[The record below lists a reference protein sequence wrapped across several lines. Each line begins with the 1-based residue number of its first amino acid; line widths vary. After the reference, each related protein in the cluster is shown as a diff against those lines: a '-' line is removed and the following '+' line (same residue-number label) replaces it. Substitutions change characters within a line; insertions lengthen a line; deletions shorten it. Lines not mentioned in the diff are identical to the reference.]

1 MLLIISYQSIGV
13 AQEEEPDPLDAIE
26 ISILTCGPGD
36 DIYSLFGHTA
46 LRVNDKARNRDG
58 VYNWGTFNYGDPDL
72 KGRIKFI
79 KDFLKGKLPYAL
91 SAGPFER
98 FIQDYDHYERSV
110 DEQVLQLSSEEKKA
124 IFDKLLINMQPQ
136 NRTYSYDFYFDN
148 CVTRPRDI
156 IEEATDGF
164 SYPTLNDEST
174 TFRGLLHEN
183 LQNHPWTQFGMDIV
197 LGTQSE
203 AKATAKEQMFLP
215 DYYKRYIDQSTISSG
230 KIVSSSRNILDFE
243 NTASSSWWTPLRL
256 SVILLIVEMIGF
268 FLFYISGDRGF
279 LYWFD
284 GLWFLLLSVC
294 ALTFLFLWTSTAHTV
309 CYNNW
314 NLLWAGPWVLL
325 YFFKNKN
332 VSKIGFYI
340 TLIASAMA
348 LIGWSAIP
356 QQYNLAII
364 PIALI
369 SVIKCLRL
377 LGVTKWMNKIIS
389 PISTAIFIFCLSV
402 QLNGQKIDGITMVA
416 PPQQF
421 KTNPMEDIQAVHA
434 DWIALVPFG
443 FSRKG
448 QPEVSFGSKSQWW
461 GERLEGI
468 ETSVKLAKEKGLK
481 VMLKPQVWIP
491 QGWVGDVDL
500 KNEEEWKVWED
511 SYRNYIMS
519 FMDIAI
525 KYKVDLICIGTE
537 YRIAVKKREAFW
549 RTLIKDLRKIYDG
562 KLTYS
567 SNWDAYEKVPFW
579 DDLDFIG
586 ISAYF
591 PLSDI
596 ETPPTLMLTYR
607 WNKHIKKLKKFSG
620 KHNRK
625 ILFTEYGYLSVDGA
639 AGKTWKLEKQ
649 VRSLAINEQA
659 QANGYEALFKSF
671 WKEDFWAGGFL
682 WKWFPEGNGH
692 EGYPER
698 DYTPQNKKAQEV
710 LSEWYSKSE

>member
-1 MLLIISYQSIGV
+1 MSYQLVGL

-46 LRVNDKARNRDG
+46 LRVNDKVRNRDV
-58 VYNWGTFNYGDPDL
+58 VYNWGSFNYGEPTIE
-72 KGRIKFI
+72 GRIKFI

-91 SAGPFER
+91 SAYRFEI
-98 FIQDYDHYERSV
+98 FEEEYSGYERSV
-110 DEQVLQLSSEEKKA
+110 DEQVLQLSSQEKKA

-136 NRTYSYDFYFDN
+136 NRTYAYDFYYDN

-156 IEEATDGF
+156 IEEATKGF
-164 SYPTLNDEST
+164 TYPTLNDEST
-174 TFRGLLHEN
+174 TFRELLHEN
-183 LQNHPWTQFGMDIV
+183 LKDHPWTEFGMDIV

-215 DYYKRYIDQSTISSG
+215 DYYKRYIDESTISSG
-230 KIVSSSRNILDFE
+230 PIVSNRRNILDFK
-243 NTASSSWWTPLRL
+243 NKASSSWWTPLRL
-256 SVILLIVEMIGF
+256 FIILLVIEMIGF

-284 GLWFLLLSVC
+284 GLWFIALSIC
-294 ALTFLFLWTSTAHTV
+294 SLTFLFLWSSTAHTV

-314 NLLWAGPWVLL
+314 NLIWAGPWVFL

-332 VSKIGFYI
+332 VSKIGFYL
-340 TLIASAMA
+340 TLMASAMA
-348 LIGWSAIP
+348 LLGWSLIP

-377 LGVTKWMNKIIS
+377 LGVTKRMNKIIS

-416 PPQQF
+416 PPQEF
-421 KTNPMEDIQAVHA
+421 KTNPMDDIQAVNA

-443 FSRKG
+443 FSSKG
-448 QPEVSFGSKSQWW
+448 QPEVNFGSQSQWW

-491 QGWVGDVDL
+491 GGWVGDIDL
-500 KNEEEWKVWED
+500 KNEEEWKAWEN

-525 KYKVDLICIGTE
+525 KYKVDLICVGTE

-549 RTLIKDLRKIYDG
+549 RTLIKDIRKVYDG

-579 DDLDFIG
+579 DALDFIG

-591 PLSDI
+591 PLTDI
-596 ETPPTLMLTYR
+596 QTPPTLMLTYR
-607 WNKHIKKLKKFSG
+607 WSKHIKKLKSFSG
-620 KHNRK
+620 KNNRK

-710 LSEWYSKSE
+710 LSEWYGKSE